1 MRIWTSGSRCPRIG
15 LRGGYYSSIQ
25 IHPVVG
31 VHSMGDTVT
40 KGNRLQVLARKELEK
55 QGYVVHTAVRSAQRR
70 GPIWI
75 SQTTDIFNAFDL
87 IATRMD
93 PPFPLRFVQVT
104 TISHVSERIRKVDP
118 VPMNPGVASVEI
130 WAYVG
135 GQKRLDRRYKDRKVW
150 LPRNYFQI
158 YHKTRNWEPDPGDRV
173 AVGESARAPEIRM
186 QRVRA
191 SKEIPSVVRAPRRKA
206 FAK

>member
-1 MRIWTSGSRCPRIG
+1 MYLQELVKRLYCFHTYVRSFQMRCPF
-15 LRGGYYSSIQ
+15 
-25 IHPVVG
+25 
-31 VHSMGDTVT
+31 
-40 KGNRLQVLARKELEK
+40 
-55 QGYVVHTAVRSAQRR
+55 
-70 GPIWI
+70 WI

-135 GQKRLDRRYKDRKVW
+135 GQKRLDRRYKDHKVW

-158 YHKTRNWEPDPGDRV
+158 YHKTRNCEPDSRDRLAVWEPASPPDGRV
-173 AVGESARAPEIRM
+173 
-186 QRVRA
+186 QRL
-191 SKEIPSVVRAPRRKA
+191 RKA
-206 FAK
+206 DGL

>member
-1 MRIWTSGSRCPRIG
+1 M
-15 LRGGYYSSIQ
+15 GG
-25 IHPVVG
+25 
-31 VHSMGDTVT
+31 TVT
-40 KGNRLQVLARKELEK
+40 KGNRLQVMARHELER
-55 QGYVVHTAVRSAQRR
+55 QGYLVHTAVRSAQRR

-87 IATRMD
+87 IATRMN

-158 YHKTRNWEPDPGDRV
+158 YHKTRNWEPDPRDRV
-173 AVGESARAPEIRM
+173 AVGEEARAPEIRV
-186 QRVRA
+186 QQVRT
-191 SKEIPSVVRAPRRKA
+191 SKEIPTVVRAPTRKA

>member
-1 MRIWTSGSRCPRIG
+1 MTLFSTSPWAKRRGGSRDSRRALAQPGSFARPSHSIK
-15 LRGGYYSSIQ
+15 RGALSSQ
-25 IHPVVG
+25 EP
-31 VHSMGDTVT
+31 DE
-40 KGNRLQVLARKELEK
+40 R
-55 QGYVVHTAVRSAQRR
+55 QGYLVHTAVRSAQRR

-135 GQKRLDRRYKDRKVW
+135 GQKRLDRRYRDRKVW

-158 YHKTRNWEPDPGDRV
+158 YHKTRNWEPDPRDRV
-173 AVGESARAPEIRM
+173 AVGESARTPEIRV
-186 QRVRA
+186 QRVRT
-191 SKEIPSVVRAPRRKA
+191 SKEIPGVVRAPRRKI